1 MLFGPKTA
9 GAWGNG
15 TTLVGPQGPKGDTG
29 ATGPAGALGAT
40 GPQGL
45 QGPKGDTGPQGLQG
59 PKGDTGATG
68 PAGAE
73 GATGATGP
81 QGLQGL
87 QGPKGDTG
95 AAGPQGAKGDQGPAG
110 SAANAGGVLYSPYQA
125 GQPTQISTP
134 GAINYQG
141 VLLESGQP
149 VNGTRTISI
158 KLFDSAIGGTE
169 LYSENMGNVTVT
181 NGVFSVEYGA
191 SGTSNALT
199 SETVATTN
207 GTASTF
213 QKVLSPTTVVA
224 GSVTVTDG
232 TYTWDQTNGSSNEND
247 FGVVYN
253 ASLRRVTVNYY
264 NGAPDSGK
272 TITAKFRAP
281 GSGITGAL
289 AEDNQPWIEV
299 SLAGVAQTPRQRVLT
314 VPFAQVASRSISA
327 DAIAFPSYGVLF
339 QPPLA
344 GISTAAPPYT
354 GGAGNAAFS
363 WTMFTTQVFLPK
375 SLNKLRI
382 KMPIAW
388 SNAVSWVETT
398 YKMIIKIR
406 LGGVEVD
413 TFTINGRTGGSSP
426 IMSFDKDFLVRIS
439 DLNIPKGFIDLSVE
453 ATLSDYVT
461 SVYSPSTNAKLV
473 GGTARPWLISE
484 D

>member
-1 MLFGPKTA
+1 MKTPA
-9 GAWGNG
+9 
-15 TTLVGPQGPKGDTG
+15 LL
-29 ATGPAGALGAT
+29 ATALLALAAT
-40 GPQGL
+40 
-45 QGPKGDTGPQGLQG
+45 
-59 PKGDTGATG
+59 AH
-68 PAGAE
+68 A
-73 GATGATGP
+73 
-81 QGLQGL
+81 
-87 QGPKGDTG
+87 
-95 AAGPQGAKGDQGPAG
+95 
-110 SAANAGGVLYSPYQA
+110 V
-125 GQPTQISTP
+125 PTE
-134 GAINYQG
+134 INYQG
-141 VLLESGQP
+141 VLTDQNGNP
-149 VNGTRTISI
+149 VNGVRAMQI
-158 KLFDSAIGGTE
+158 KIYDAPTGGTL
-169 LYSENMGNVTVT
+169 LYSEDLGNVPVQD
-181 NGVFSVEYGA
+181 GIYSFSFGA
-191 SGTSNALT
+191 NGTSNALT
-199 SETVATTN
+199 TETVAIAN
-207 GTASTF
+207 GTVSTF
-213 QKVLSPTTVVA
+213 QKVLAAPTVVA

-232 TYTWDQTNGSSNEND
+232 AYTWDQTNGSSNEND
-247 FGVVYN
+247 FSVAYSPN
-253 ASLRRVTVNYY
+253 LRRVTVTYY
-264 NGAPDSGK
+264 NGNPASGK

-461 SVYSPSTNAKLV
+461 SVYSPSPGYTNAKLV